1 MFDFDSAFSRNIG
14 LISVQE
20 QQQLR
25 HKTVAIAGMG
35 GVGGD
40 YLISLIRAGV
50 SNFHI
55 ADFDT
60 FEIQNFNRQYG
71 ATLATLDQSKAQTM
85 AAMAR
90 DINPEANIKIFK
102 APVSEDNIDEFLSD
116 VDLVVNGIDL
126 FVPDAHR
133 LIINASTKKGLTVI
147 SALPSGYGA
156 GMVIFDPQSMSFE
169 NYFDYE
175 KSRNTVAK
183 VIQLA
188 LGYSPAAYH
197 IKYMDPA
204 SVDLQNAKGPSSI
217 AGIRLCS
224 AMVTT
229 QVICKLLR
237 HERLQTAPWYTHIDL
252 RRFKFKHR
260 YLLFGNRNPLQKLK
274 KTIALAR
281 ISKK

>member
-25 HKTVAIAGMG
+25 QKTVAIAGMG

-50 SNFHI
+50 CNFHI

-71 ATLATLDQSKAQTM
+71 ATLSTLDQSKAQTM
-85 AAMAR
+85 AAMAK
-90 DINPEANIKIFK
+90 DINPEANIKIFE
-102 APVSEDNIDEFLSD
+102 APVSEDNIDDFLSSI
-116 VDLVVNGIDL
+116 DLVVNGIDL

-133 LIINASTKKGLTVI
+133 LIINASIEKGLTVI

-156 GMVIFDPQSMSFE
+156 GMVIFDSNSMSFE
-169 NYFDYE
+169 DYFDYE
-175 KSRNTVAK
+175 KSTSNVEK

-197 IKYMDPA
+197 IKYIDPK
-204 SVDLQNAKGPSSI
+204 SIDLANAKGPSSI

-229 QVICKLLR
+229 QVVDKLLE
-237 HERLQTAPWYTHIDL
+237 HGQLKTAPWFTHIDL
-252 RRFKFKHR
+252 KRFKFKHS
-260 YLLFGNRNPLQKLK
+260 YLFFGNRNPLQRLK
-274 KTIALAR
+274 KIIALSR
-281 ISKK
+281 ISAE